1 MSPDYA
7 QTTGFPSPADDYT
20 EAALDFNA
28 YLIAHPSA
36 TYCMRMGGDAM
47 APGITDG
54 DILVVDRSLEAAHNR
69 VIVAILDGELTIR
82 RLLRDE
88 GGGTLQ
94 ADNPSYPA
102 VRLSTERAFEVWG
115 VVSFVIHR
123 MLQP

>member
-1 MSPDYA
+1 MSPEYA

-36 TYCMRMGGDAM
+36 TYCMRMSGDAM

-54 DILVVDRSLEAAHNR
+54 DILVVDRSLDATHDR
-69 VIVAILDGELTIR
+69 VIVAILDGELTVR
-82 RLLRDE
+82 RLHRNSS
-88 GGGTLQ
+88 GGILV
-94 ADNPSYPA
+94 ADNSAYPS
-102 VRLSTERAFEVWG
+102 VRLSAERAFEVWG

-123 MLQP
+123 MIQP